1 MNLIDKISDED
12 EVARIKAGFSR
23 KTDFGS
29 YMKFFKKSPAIKDE
43 VNISRNTINERLES
57 LKKTLMVLLLLSVP
71 FTAVLAADPIPFPA
85 FRFGMEQA
93 NNPQDVAVTL
103 QLMLLMTFITIA
115 PGFLILMTS
124 FTRIVIVMS
133 LLRTAMGTPSM
144 PPSQVLLSLAL
155 ILTFYIM
162 NPVFTEMYN
171 KGFGP
176 YFEEKITFQEM
187 VSEVKKPI
195 RKFMLYN
202 TRKKDVRTFL
212 EISGTPKPKS
222 AEDIPDL
229 VLLSSFVV
237 SELATAFQMGFL
249 LFLPF
254 LVIDFVVASVLLSM
268 GGMMM
273 LPPLLWFLS
282 RLRLCC
288 LFWWT
293 AGGV

>member
-1 MNLIDKISDED
+1 
-12 EVARIKAGFSR
+12 
-23 KTDFGS
+23 
-29 YMKFFKKSPAIKDE
+29 
-43 VNISRNTINERLES
+43 
-57 LKKTLMVLLLLSVP
+57 MVLLFLAVP
-71 FTAVLAADPIPFPA
+71 MTAVLAADPIPFPA

-93 NNPQDVAVTL
+93 TSPQDVSVTL

-115 PGFLILMTS
+115 PGFLVLMTS

-155 ILTFYIM
+155 ILTLYIM
-162 NPVFTEMYN
+162 NPVFTEMYD

-176 YFEEKITFQEM
+176 YFEEKITFQDM
-187 VSEVKKPI
+187 VAEVKKPV

-212 EISGTPKPKS
+212 EISGEPRPQS

-237 SELATAFQMGFL
+237 SELSTAFQMGFL

-268 GGMMM
+268 GMMM
-273 LPPLLWFLS
+273 LPPVMVSVPFKIM
-282 RLRLCC
+282 
-288 LFWWT
+288 LFVLVDGWGLIIT
-293 AGGV
+293 SIVKSFE